1 LSGVLFHQ
9 SIYPITNFV
18 NVESIIPFFK
28 EFKFESDKKEYKVVI
43 SNDGSDKSYFD
54 LKLNDFEGK
63 CIVHYESDESFFEY
77 KNQTN
82 DDLMDRNIKDLV
94 ISLNDEFS
102 NEVSISGGKG
112 SSLRQLIELRNSR
125 DDHDFDVPMGC
136 VVTTNAY
143 QLVNKNEQLE
153 KEIDYINKFEKFVW
167 IKDKNVMK
175 NKCLKLEA
183 MVSQLEMPEVIKND
197 IEKNLI
203 NIFKSK
209 NIDEIQFSVRSSA
222 TAEDSQEMSW
232 AGQMKTYLGV
242 KGLQNIYS
250 CVMKCW
256 ASQFTY
262 IAMQYKLEYGQ
273 AVNVPMA
280 VVVQEMV
287 DCDCAG
293 VAFSCD
299 PITGDGRKVVITAN
313 YGLGEVY
320 H

>member
-1 LSGVLFHQ
+1 V
-9 SIYPITNFV
+9 
-18 NVESIIPFFK
+18 
-28 EFKFESDKKEYKVVI
+28 
-43 SNDGSDKSYFD
+43 
-54 LKLNDFEGK
+54 
-63 CIVHYESDESFFEY
+63 VHYESDNSFFEY
-77 KNQTN
+77 KNKTN

-94 ISLNDEFS
+94 ISLNHEFS
-102 NEVSISGGKG
+102 NQVSISGGKG
-112 SSLRQLIELRNSR
+112 SSLHELIELRNSKY
-125 DDHDFDVPMGC
+125 DHDFDVPMGC

-143 QLVNKNEQLE
+143 QLVNKIEEME
-153 KEIDYINKFEKFVW
+153 KEIDYIDKVEKFVW

-183 MVSQLEMPEVIKND
+183 MVSQLEMPEMIKND

-209 NIDEIQFSVRSSA
+209 NIDEMQFSVRSSA

-250 CVMKCW
+250 SVMKCW

-262 IAMQYKLEYGQ
+262 IAMQYKLEFGQ

-299 PITGDGRKVVITAN
+299 PMTGDGRKVVITAN